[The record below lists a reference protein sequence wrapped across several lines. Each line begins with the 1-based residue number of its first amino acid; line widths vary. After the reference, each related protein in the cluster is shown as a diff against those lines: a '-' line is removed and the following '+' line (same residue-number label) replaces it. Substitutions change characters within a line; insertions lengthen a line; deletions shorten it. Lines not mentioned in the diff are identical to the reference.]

1 MFNENLKRLGI
12 QAALILIGIAIGFV
26 GSESRSFQVATERSL
41 TPSTSKKD
49 RFIPVSGPFILHR
62 KGYSLCFNGATRNP
76 IWTYEKLTK
85 GSISGSSKRSNDFRE
100 DPDIPSHLGST
111 PSDYRHSNF
120 DRGHLTPTADF
131 KNDQQAMNETFFMT
145 NISPQVPSFNRG
157 PWKSLEERIRK
168 IVDRSLSVSVV
179 TGPLFL
185 PENGIVSYRV
195 IGEGSVAVPTH
206 FFKVI
211 IIEESKGVFTREA
224 YVLPNS
230 ELAGNTPL
238 DDYKVSV
245 RRIEEVAGLVFNL

>member
-1 MFNENLKRLGI
+1 LFNENLKRLGI

-41 TPSTSKKD
+41 TPSTSKED
-49 RFIPVSGPFILHR
+49 RIIPISGPFILHR
-62 KGYSLCFNGATRNP
+62 KGYSLCFNAATKNP

-85 GSISGSSKRSNDFRE
+85 GSILGSSRRFDDFRE
-100 DPDIPSHLGST
+100 DSDIPSHLGST
-111 PSDYRHSNF
+111 PSDYRHSKL
-120 DRGHLTPTADF
+120 DRGHVAPAGDF
-131 KNDQQAMNETFFMT
+131 KSDQQAMNETFLMS

-157 PWKSLEERIRK
+157 IWRSLEERIRK

-206 FFKVI
+206 FFKVVL
-211 IIEESKGVFTREA
+211 IEESQGTFTREA

-245 RRIEEVAGLVFNL
+245 RSIEEAAGLVFNL